1 MLLHLH
7 QIELSGDEVLSCRIN
22 ELEKRIEE
30 TRERLYQAYQDNSD
44 ADQVLAISQELDM
57 LLNAYKSTITKE
69 KKVGK

>member
-1 MLLHLH
+1 M
-7 QIELSGDEVLSCRIN
+7 SCRIN